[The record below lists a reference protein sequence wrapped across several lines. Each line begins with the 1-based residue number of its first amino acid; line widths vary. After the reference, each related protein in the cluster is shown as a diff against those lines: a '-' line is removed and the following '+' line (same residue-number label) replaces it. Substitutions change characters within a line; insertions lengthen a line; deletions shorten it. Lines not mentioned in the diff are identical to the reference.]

1 MKNTIQLILIISLV
15 VFGFQPN
22 HLQATVLLQQQ
33 QEFTEYRGSVVNNNN
48 GRGIA
53 NAQLAVDGTNISTIT
68 NSDGEFSLKVPN
80 NLGPATV
87 SVSNLGYQTRTI
99 SLEYFQAEGT
109 EIRLDELVEELG
121 EVSIFSAQNPKKLVQ
136 EMLRKKGD
144 NYVNDPALMTAFY
157 RESISRGRRN
167 VSLSEAVVKIHKQ
180 AYTTGSREQI
190 ELVRARKTA
199 DYDRLDTLALKLRGG
214 PYNALY
220 VDVMKYPD
228 FLFYEQ
234 DLENYRFNFGE
245 PTRINDRYVYV
256 VDFEDTNKN
265 YPWYYGQLYIDAEN
279 QALIK
284 AVLNLNVDNRSVAS
298 GMFVSKKPGG
308 TRVYPIEVSYEV
320 DYYNRNDK
328 WYFGY
333 ARASLLFVVNWKRK
347 LFNSRYLVNSEMAVT
362 NWQPATSTIS
372 RNDPN
377 VLDPRV
383 VMSDDITGFSD
394 PEFWGDNNIIEPDKS
409 IQNAIEKIRQN
420 LD

>member
-1 MKNTIQLILIISLV
+1 
-15 VFGFQPN
+15 
-22 HLQATVLLQQQ
+22 
-33 QEFTEYRGSVVNNNN
+33 
-48 GRGIA
+48 
-53 NAQLAVDGTNISTIT
+53 
-68 NSDGEFSLKVPN
+68 
-80 NLGPATV
+80 
-87 SVSNLGYQTRTI
+87 
-99 SLEYFQAEGT
+99 
-109 EIRLDELVEELG
+109 
-121 EVSIFSAQNPKKLVQ
+121 
-136 EMLRKKGD
+136 
-144 NYVNDPALMTAFY
+144 
-157 RESISRGRRN
+157 
-167 VSLSEAVVKIHKQ
+167 
-180 AYTTGSREQI
+180 
-190 ELVRARKTA
+190 
-199 DYDRLDTLALKLRGG
+199 
-214 PYNALY
+214 

-234 DLENYRFNFGE
+234 DLENYRFDFAE

-265 YPWYYGQLYIDAEN
+265 YPWYYGQLYIDAES

-320 DYYNRNDK
+320 DYYSRNNK

-362 NWQPATSTIS
+362 NWEPATGEFS
-372 RNDPN
+372 RNNPN
-377 VLDPRV
+377 ALDPRV
-383 VMSDDITGFSD
+383 VMSDDVSGFSE

-409 IQNAIEKIRQN
+409 IQNAIDKIREN

>member
-15 VFGFQPN
+15 VFGFQPS

-144 NYVNDPALMTAFY
+144 NYVNDPAQMTAFY

-234 DLENYRFNFGE
+234 DLENYRFDFAE

-256 VDFEDTNKN
+256 VNFEDTNKN
-265 YPWYYGQLYIDAEN
+265 YPWYFGQLYIDAEN

-284 AVLNLNVDNRSVAS
+284 AVLNLNVDNRSVAT

-362 NWQPATSTIS
+362 NWQASTSTIS

-383 VMSDDITGFSD
+383 VMSDDVSGFSD

-409 IQNAIEKIRQN
+409 IQNAIDKIREN